1 MISCTDEDLLCTTS
15 IGACI
20 CSKVIH
26 SRELVMEFNCKIN
39 HTMKMNF
46 ILARKK
52 FFSYW
57 FSFFLSM

>member
-52 FFSYW
+52 FFSY
-57 FSFFLSM
+57 